1 MSDKNSFANWDRYS
15 NGVWSELQS
24 KAQASRQRYTAGG
37 RTDNELH
44 RLADQLHEVTGG
56 VQTAVRLIPLILSA
70 EKKAVQWGLERVLVA
85 VRRLETM
92 PDMDEKTMESIAKQA
107 KDVVLLVESGSLDE
121 AERQVRALEAQLDDA
136 EHATLD
142 RRFTALLTTLDQQ
155 FTQFSMVQ

>member
-1 MSDKNSFANWDRYS
+1 MSGNNNFANLDRYS

-24 KAQASRQRYTAGG
+24 KAQATRQQYAAGG
-37 RTDNELH
+37 HTDNELH
-44 RLADQLHEVTGG
+44 RFADRLHEVSGG

-85 VRRLETM
+85 ARRLESM
-92 PDMDEKTMESIAKQA
+92 PDMEEATKENIAKQA

-121 AERQVRALEAQLDDA
+121 AERQVRSLETQLDDA

-155 FTQFSMVQ
+155 FTQSPMVQ